1 MGSLKRKKPLS
12 RKTPLKAKSPMKKTA
27 KKKPK
32 KKAPSK
38 TSLRNKADKLCRAW
52 FHAAEE
58 CVACKVPISQAPA
71 CFSCGG
77 NLEWCHL
84 VSRSVGVLRHHP
96 LNAIPMCSAHHR
108 YFTQR
113 PLEFWEFVEKTM
125 PGRSQ
130 RLKDLEREIRTSYSK
145 PDYEFWIAWYQNRT
159 DSFRTWDGEI

>member
-1 MGSLKRKKPLS
+1 MKRKKSLKQGKPLS
-12 RKTPLKAKSPMKKTA
+12 RKSPMKKTA

-58 CVACKVPISQAPA
+58 CVACKEVIITGVPGARLFCS
-71 CFSCGG
+71 G

-130 RLKDLEREIRTSYSK
+130 RLKDLELEIRTSNSK
-145 PDYEFWIAWYQNRT
+145 PDYEFWIAWYQKRT
-159 DSFRTWDGEI
+159 DNFRTWDGEL